1 MLARMTLLFLSL
13 VLSTTAALAEK
24 RFALI
29 IGNSAYDTAGVLPN
43 ADNDAVLMEQ
53 SFRAMGFETEIL
65 IDAGEDELGAAL
77 DKLAT
82 QHDDTDVVALYFAG
96 HGLQKDGI
104 NYLVPT
110 DAVLQSE
117 ASIERETISLNTI
130 IDILKPVPISL
141 IFLDACRN
149 NPWAE
154 RMIKRSM
161 SASRSVSV
169 KRGFAVVRPEGDMM
183 ITYATLP
190 NSVASDGAGSN
201 SPFARAL
208 ARHIKTPNTEVSV
221 LMKRVTKDVLEETYG
236 EQRPQQLSQMKREF
250 YFRQTEGGT
259 KEKELLATLLTVYPA
274 RATAGEE
281 ISVVADVPPSCQPL
295 FVNLGPTG
303 KVTQIPRNFF
313 RVTSLSNGQMRY
325 EISPGSRYGLVV
337 EEKDPLGENKL
348 GFMCEPEG
356 MTEEAD
362 VVASL
367 RAVLGQVNAGTLS
380 GLHETRNFSPAEFRF
395 NSFEIN

>member
-1 MLARMTLLFLSL
+1 MFARITLLFLSL
-13 VLSTTAALAEK
+13 ALSATTALAEK

-53 SFRAMGFETEIL
+53 SFRAMGFQTEML
-65 IDAGEDELGAAL
+65 IDATEDDFGEAL
-77 DKLAT
+77 DRLAT
-82 QHDDTDVVALYFAG
+82 EHDDTDVVALYFAG
-96 HGLQKDGI
+96 HGLQKDGE
-104 NYLVPT
+104 NFLVPT

-117 ASIERETISLNTI
+117 ASIPRETISLNTI
-130 IDILKPVPISL
+130 IDVLKPVPISL

-161 SASRSVSV
+161 STSRNVSV

-190 NSVASDGAGSN
+190 NSVASDGAGNN

-221 LMKRVTKDVLEETYG
+221 LMKRVTNDVLEETYG
-236 EQRPQQLSQMKREF
+236 DQRPQQLSQMKREF
-250 YFRQTEGGT
+250 YFKQTEGAT
-259 KEKELLATLLTVYPA
+259 PEKELLSTLLTVYPA

-281 ISVVADVPPSCQPL
+281 ISVVADMPPSCQPL

-313 RVTSLSNGQMRY
+313 RVTSLSSFPITVRTSCLS
-325 EISPGSRYGLVV
+325 SPRSSCV
-337 EEKDPLGENKL
+337 
-348 GFMCEPEG
+348 
-356 MTEEAD
+356 
-362 VVASL
+362 
-367 RAVLGQVNAGTLS
+367 
-380 GLHETRNFSPAEFRF
+380 
-395 NSFEIN
+395 